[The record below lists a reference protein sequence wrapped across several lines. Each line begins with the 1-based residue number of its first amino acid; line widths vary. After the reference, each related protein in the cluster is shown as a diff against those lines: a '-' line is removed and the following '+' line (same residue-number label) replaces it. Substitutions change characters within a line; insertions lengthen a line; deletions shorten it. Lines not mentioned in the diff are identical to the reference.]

1 MKMKLLIAGLLASLM
16 MAGSALAMDSEAI
29 EKHMAKIDDNYAN
42 AVEEDGKTK
51 ALEEKVEELE
61 EMIKMM
67 LEEDEQ
73 GSAQGSEQ
81 DS

>member
-16 MAGSALAMDSEAI
+16 MAGSALAMDSETI
-29 EKHMAKIDDNYAN
+29 VKHMAKINDNYVKTA
-42 AVEEDGKTK
+42 EDEGKVK

-61 EMIKMM
+61 TMIQMII
-67 LEEDEQ
+67 D
-73 GSAQGSEQ
+73 EQ

>member
-1 MKMKLLIAGLLASLM
+1 MKMKLLTAGLLASLM

-29 EKHMAKIDDNYAN
+29 EKHMAEINDNY
-42 AVEEDGKTK
+42 VKTTEEEGKVK

-61 EMIKMM
+61 AMIQMII
-67 LEEDEQ
+67 D
-73 GSAQGSEQ
+73 EQ